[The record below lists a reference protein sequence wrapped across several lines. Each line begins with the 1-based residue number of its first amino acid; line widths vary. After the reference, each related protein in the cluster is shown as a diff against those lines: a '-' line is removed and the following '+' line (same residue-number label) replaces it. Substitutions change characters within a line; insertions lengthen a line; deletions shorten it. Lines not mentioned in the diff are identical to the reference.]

1 MTRSVD
7 RDEPPPRISDLP
19 GMPRLVADAGGIHDP
34 FPLTEIQCAYWL
46 GRNAWFNL
54 GNIGC
59 HVYFEFDVPG
69 VGRSQIQA
77 AWQKLIDRHEMLRAV
92 VTEDGTQR
100 VLKQTP
106 HFELRHLNLQGADP
120 STAEAAYDA
129 VREEMSHRVFSP
141 HHWPSFD
148 LRTTAMD
155 GRTLLHF
162 SLDLLFVDLWS
173 LQILFNEFTQL
184 LLDPDPYLAPLEIT
198 FRDYQIAT
206 GDQQT
211 SGSYRLAESYW
222 LQRLDTIP
230 PAPPLPLIKD
240 PSAIERPRFVRHEAV
255 LEKAHWDQLKR
266 RATDARQTPSGLL
279 LAAFARVLAMWSQTD
294 HFTLNM
300 TLFQRAPFHPDV
312 HRIVGDFT
320 TVLLLEVKHESRDP
334 FEVFAKRIA
343 SRLRCDLEH
352 RDYSGLKVLQQMAV
366 RGRERPWI
374 PVVFTSALAQ
384 SMPGWQSA
392 DLWGELKYGITQTPQ
407 VYLDH
412 QVYERGGR
420 LHVTWDVVEELFD
433 RDELVEIFSL
443 YADHLRQLAEHDDAW
458 TRPAPNARHGSFAKS
473 RAAEP
478 QTSPANAADQKKE
491 DTDETQLNA
500 IETALRRHPFVKEAV
515 AIETEGATI
524 AYVVGRTSE
533 ANTSLASRA
542 APWSPGTL
550 VPPDLRLGGASPELL
565 RFVADVESLEGPATA
580 VMTQTLGALGLFHA
594 PGETWRVDQIIEQH
608 GLQRH
613 YHGLVERWL
622 TYLVQDGFLTRN
634 GCAEFVC
641 VKPFIS
647 SDLEASRVFD
657 HGLIE
662 HFHVFSRQHLALL
675 RGELKPL
682 DLLFRNGSWRVAEAL
697 YETNPLSSHVNQQAA
712 RVVQALIG
720 PAANS
725 EIRVLD
731 VGAGI
736 GSASRS
742 ILPVLP
748 ADRTRYH
755 LTDVSRFFQPEAKR
769 KFEQFAF
776 VEYGVL
782 DALGD
787 VLVQGVLPYTYDL
800 IVAANVLHNAEE
812 PASVLAELRTLL
824 APGGVI
830 LLIEATR
837 NTRVH
842 AVTVGFLE
850 GLSNLSH
857 ADERPFL
864 SLHRWREMLHAAGF
878 DDVETIGGT
887 GQSGSDIGLGV
898 VVARAHG
905 PSPDELE
912 WTVARMRRDFEDGG
926 LEAYLKRNVPQADGP
941 RHVVVL
947 DTMPRA
953 RDGTIDRSA
962 LPRLGRPATANARPS
977 GDTEIAVERIWAR
990 ALGRDAISA
999 DDNFMAIGGDSLIAV
1014 RIVAEVR
1021 DRFQIE
1027 MRAEVLFE
1035 ATTIR
1040 KMAAEI
1046 DRRRLLGSSGV
1057 AKASKD
1063 RPSIRSEAG
1072 DHDKPFPLTDIQQA
1086 YWIGRS
1092 VAMELG
1098 GVGAHFYLEL
1108 KRTSIDRERF
1118 EQAWQCLIERH
1129 SMLRTIVLPDGKQ
1142 KLIDPAPRYR
1152 VELRDLTSIPSEYA
1166 GRILAQ
1172 ERERMSHRLY
1182 SGEHWPPFELL
1193 LTKIG
1198 PDEVRLH
1205 LSFDLLIMDLWS
1217 LRLLMREL
1225 LILYD
1230 DPKAELPAL
1239 EVTFRDYVLALV
1251 AFETSDA
1258 WLNSFRYWQDR
1269 MKDLAPAPDLPLART
1284 PSTIGKPRFTRRSD
1298 SLPKDEWIRV
1308 KNHAERLGL
1317 TGSSVLIAAFAEVL
1331 AAWSRTSRFTINL
1344 TLFQRVPVHSQVN
1357 QIIGDFTSTILF
1369 GIDWVAPTSFSDLA
1383 RAVQSQL
1390 WRDIEHTHVSGVRVL
1405 REAAKNRNG
1414 GPGTVMPVVFTSG
1427 LAQGLPELERLERME
1442 GQRFGTLIH
1451 SISQTPQV
1459 WLDHQAYEQDGVLQF
1474 NWDSVD
1480 ALFPPQLLDDMF
1492 AAYCGGLR
1500 RIASDDA
1507 AWTDSRASWVSPAEI
1522 SLRAAVNDTTAPIPS
1537 GLLHA
1542 PFLEQVRL
1550 RPSQLAVA
1558 TWSRRISYDDL
1569 HRQVQVVVRRL
1580 RELGVAPNRLV
1591 AVVMEKGWE
1600 QVVAVLAIL
1609 EAGGA
1614 YLPIDPELPEE
1625 RRWHLL
1631 HRGDVEIALTQPC
1644 LQESLSWP
1652 ADVRTLAVSWSDE
1665 QVSGASTVPASDPRQ
1680 LAYVIFTSGSTG
1692 EPKGVMVEHQSAL
1705 NTIIDINER
1714 FGVGPDD
1721 RVLAL
1726 SSLSFDLSVYD
1737 IFGTLAAGGTIVI
1750 PHPGSRREPGDWAYL
1765 VRQERITIWNSVP
1778 ALLEM
1783 LVDHLAGRDD
1793 LSTSALR
1800 LALLSGDWI
1809 PVKLPE
1815 RAHHMVSGLRVIG
1828 LGGATEASIWSIFH
1842 PIGAIDEGAKSIPY
1856 GRPLLNQEMHVLNE
1870 SMQPCPTWTTGEIYI
1885 GGIGL
1890 AKGYWKDPSQT
1901 NAKFVRHPKTGE
1913 RLYRTGDL
1921 GRYLPSADIE
1931 FLGREDDQVKIQG
1944 YRIELS
1950 EIEMAL
1956 ERHPKVSAAVVL
1968 ASDGHGA
1975 NKHLVAYVV
1984 AETMSVE
1991 ALSDYL
1997 RQKVPS
2003 YMVPNVWQ
2011 KLDAMPLTA
2020 NGKMDRRAL
2029 PEAIPR
2035 PTVFREPTAPAA
2047 GESLEKILALVGE
2060 ELQNTAL
2067 RADDNLLDVGANS
2080 LDLVRIT
2087 TRLEREFGFRPSFE
2101 EFFRDPTAAALSR
2114 LVSSRDAS
2122 RPDQKSKPADDL
2134 SRGRSYELILEPQA
2148 REDFHR
2154 EMRGL
2159 RSFPSN
2165 WGALKLPY
2173 EGPRLPNGHSEMRR
2187 SVRRFLAEPIE
2198 LATMG
2203 AWLADLRQITTSDGI
2218 RHAYGSAG
2226 GCYPV
2231 QTYLHLKEGS
2241 VAGCAFGTYY
2251 YHPGDHSLVPLTLGA
2266 DIDAKIHEPFTNR
2279 PIFEQARFSLFLV
2292 SQPRAIEPIYGDLS
2306 ERFSILEAG
2315 AMAHTLECSA
2325 SRYGLGLCAI
2335 GWLEFSSLRDLL
2347 HLEEG
2352 QDLLHAHVGGLAD
2365 TSDGADHEEGL
2376 V

>member
-7 RDEPPPRISDLP
+7 RDEPLPSD
-19 GMPRLVADAGGIHDP
+19 MPHFVADAGGIHDP

-69 VGRSQIQA
+69 VERSQIQA
-77 AWQKLIDRHEMLRAV
+77 AWQKLIDRHEMLRAI
-92 VTEDGTQR
+92 VTEDGTQQIL
-100 VLKQTP
+100 VQTP
-106 HFELRHLNLQGADP
+106 HFELRHLNLQGTDP
-120 STAEAAYDA
+120 SAAKVAFDA
-129 VREEMSHRVFSP
+129 VREQMSHRVFSP
-141 HHWPSFD
+141 RHWPSFD
-148 LRTTAMD
+148 LRTTTLD

-198 FRDYQIAT
+198 FRDYQIAMS
-206 GDQQT
+206 DQQT
-211 SGSYRLAESYW
+211 SGSYRLAENYW

-230 PAPPLPLIKD
+230 PAPQLPLIKD
-240 PSAIERPRFVRHEAV
+240 PSAIERPRFIRHEAV
-255 LEKAHWDQLKR
+255 LQRPQWERLKR
-266 RATDARQTPSGLL
+266 RATDASLTPSGLL

-300 TLFQRAPFHPDV
+300 TLFQRTPLHPDV

-320 TVLLLEVKHESRDP
+320 TVMLLEVEHDHSEP
-334 FEVFAKRIA
+334 FETFAKRIA
-343 SRLRCDLEH
+343 ARLRSDLEH
-352 RDYSGLKVLQQMAV
+352 RDYSGLKALQQMAV
-366 RGRERPWI
+366 RGRERLWI

-412 QVYERGGR
+412 QAYERGGR

-433 RDELVEIFSL
+433 RDELAQIFSL
-443 YADHLRQLAEHDDAW
+443 YADHLRQLAEDDGAW
-458 TRPAPNARHGSFAKS
+458 KHAGPEMRLPP
-473 RAAEP
+473 AAEP
-478 QTSPANAADQKKE
+478 RSVEPRTVSVAVDADVSAEAATDTSH
-491 DTDETQLNA
+491 LNA
-500 IETALRRHPFVKEAV
+500 IEAALRRHPIVKEAEAV
-515 AIETEGATI
+515 ETDGTTI
-524 AYVVGRTSE
+524 AYVVARPDGAE
-533 ANTSLASRA
+533 PPLVSRP
-542 APWSPGTL
+542 APWSAGPL
-550 VPPDLRLGGASPELL
+550 LPPDLRLADASLELL
-565 RFVADVESLEGPATA
+565 RFVADVEVLEGQATIA
-580 VMTQTLGALGLFHA
+580 MTQTLGALGLFRA
-594 PGETWRVDQIIEQH
+594 AGESWRVDQIIEQH
-608 GLQRH
+608 ALQPH

-622 TYLVQDGFLTRN
+622 KYLVQDGLLIRN
-634 GCAEFVC
+634 ANDTFVC
-641 VKPFIS
+641 VKPDSFS
-647 SDLEASRVFD
+647 GAEASSALD
-657 HGLIE
+657 HGLMAY
-662 HFHVFSRQHLALL
+662 FHVFSREHLTLL
-675 RGELKPL
+675 RGETKPL
-682 DLLFRNGSWRVAEAL
+682 DLLFGKGTWGVAEAL

-712 RVVQALIG
+712 RVVQTLVGTAVEG
-720 PAANS
+720 
-725 EIRVLD
+725 EIRVLE

-742 ILPVLP
+742 ILPMLP
-748 ADRTRYH
+748 ADRTRYQ
-755 LTDVSRFFQPEAKR
+755 LTDVSRFFEPEAKC
-769 KFEQFAF
+769 KFEQFTF

-787 VLVQGVLPYTYDL
+787 VLAQGVLPYAYDL
-800 IVAANVLHNAEE
+800 IVAANLLHNAEE
-812 PASVLAELRTLL
+812 PTSALAQLRTLL

-850 GLSNLSH
+850 GLSKLSH
-857 ADERPFL
+857 TDERPFL
-864 SLHRWREMLHAAGF
+864 SLNRWREMLHAAGF
-878 DDVETIGGT
+878 GDVEIIDCS
-887 GQSGSDIGLGV
+887 GQLASDIGLGV
-898 VVARAHG
+898 VVARTHG
-905 PSPDELE
+905 PSQGELE
-912 WTVARMRRDFEDGG
+912 TTVARMKRDFESGA
-926 LEAYLKRNVPQADGP
+926 LEAYLNRNVPQADRP
-941 RHVVVL
+941 RHLVVL

-953 RDGTIDRSA
+953 TDGTLDRLA
-962 LPRLGRPATANARPS
+962 LPRLGRPATSNSRPS
-977 GDTEIAVERIWAR
+977 RDTEIAVERIWAW
-990 ALGRDAISA
+990 ALGRDAVSA

-1046 DRRRLLGSSGV
+1046 DRRRLLGNSGV
-1057 AKASKD
+1057 AKAPMGL
-1063 RPSIRSEAG
+1063 PSIRPEAG

-1092 VAMELG
+1092 VEMELG

-1108 KRTSIDRERF
+1108 ERTSIDRERF

-1129 SMLRTIVLPDGKQ
+1129 GMLRTIVLPEGKQ
-1142 KLIDPAPRYR
+1142 KLIDPAPRYQ
-1152 VELRDLTSIPSEYA
+1152 VELRDLTNIPSEYA
-1166 GRILAQ
+1166 NRILAQ

-1230 DPKAELPAL
+1230 DPRAELPAL
-1239 EVTFRDYVLALV
+1239 DLTFRDYVLALV
-1251 AFETSDA
+1251 AFEKSDA
-1258 WLNSFRYWQDR
+1258 WLNSFRYWQGR
-1269 MKDLAPAPDLPLART
+1269 LKNLAPAPDLPLART
-1284 PSTIGKPRFTRRSD
+1284 PGTIGKPRFTRRSE
-1298 SLPKDEWIRV
+1298 SLSKEEWFKV
-1308 KNHAERLGL
+1308 KNQAERLGL

-1369 GIDWVAPTSFSDLA
+1369 GIDWVAAKSFSDLA
-1383 RAVQSQL
+1383 RAVQTQL

-1442 GQRFGTLIH
+1442 GQRFGTLTY

-1480 ALFPPQLLDDMF
+1480 ALFPPRLLDDMF

-1500 RIASDDA
+1500 RIASDHV
-1507 AWTDSRASWVSPAEI
+1507 AWTDPRTSWISPAEI
-1522 SLRAAVNDTTAPIPS
+1522 ALRAAVNDTAVPIPS
-1537 GLLHA
+1537 GLLQA
-1542 PFLEQVRL
+1542 PFLAQVRL
-1550 RPSQLAVA
+1550 QPSQPAVA
-1558 TWSRRISYDDL
+1558 TWDRHISYEDL
-1569 HRQVQVVVRRL
+1569 YRQVQVVARRL
-1580 RELGVAPNRLV
+1580 RELGVTPNRLV
-1591 AVVMEKGWE
+1591 AIVMEKGWE

-1625 RRWHLL
+1625 RRWFLL

-1652 ADVRTLAVSWSDE
+1652 TELRRLTVSWSDE
-1665 QVSGASTVPASDPRQ
+1665 QVSVAPMMPPSDPRQ

-1692 EPKGVMVEHQSAL
+1692 EPKGVMVDHQSAL
-1705 NTIIDINER
+1705 NTITDINQR

-1750 PHPGSRREPGDWAYL
+1750 PHPGSRREPSDWAYL
-1765 VRQERITIWNSVP
+1765 VRHERVTIWNSVP

-1783 LVDHLAGRDD
+1783 LVDHLVGRDD

-1815 RAHHMVSGLRVIG
+1815 RAHNVVPGLRVIS

-1842 PIGAIDEGAKSIPY
+1842 PIGTIDEEAKSIPY

-1885 GGIGL
+1885 GGVGL
-1890 AKGYWKDPSQT
+1890 AQGYWKDKSQT
-1901 NAKFVRHPKTGE
+1901 DTRFIRHPKTGA

-1944 YRIELS
+1944 FRIELS

-1968 ASDGHGA
+1968 ASEGRGA

-1984 AETMSVE
+1984 AETISIE

-1997 RQKVPS
+1997 RQKLPS
-2003 YMVPNVWQ
+2003 YMVPNVWET
-2011 KLDAMPLTA
+2011 LDAMPLTA
-2020 NGKMDRRAL
+2020 NGKVNRKAL
-2029 PEAIPR
+2029 PKAIPQA
-2035 PTVFREPTAPAA
+2035 TVSREPPAPATA
-2047 GESLEKILALVGE
+2047 DSLEQILTLISE
-2060 ELQNTAL
+2060 ELQNTSL

-2087 TRLEREFGFRPSFE
+2087 ARLEREFGFRPSLE

-2114 LVSSRDAS
+2114 LVSRRHAS
-2122 RPDQKSKPADDL
+2122 RPGEKSKSTDDR
-2134 SRGRSYELILEPQA
+2134 SRGRTYELILEPQA

-2159 RSFPSN
+2159 RTFPSN
-2165 WGALKLPY
+2165 WGALRLPH
-2173 EGPRLPNGHSEMRR
+2173 EEPRLPNGHGDVRR
-2187 SVRRFLAEPIE
+2187 SVRRFLSEPIE

-2203 AWLADLRQITTSDGI
+2203 AWLADLRQITSSDGI

-2231 QTYLHLKEGS
+2231 QTYLHFKEGS
-2241 VAGCAFGTYY
+2241 VAGCALGTYY
-2251 YHPGDHSLVPLTLGA
+2251 YHPGEHSLVPLTLGA

-2292 SQPRAIEPIYGDLS
+2292 GQPRAIEPIYGDLS

-2315 AMAHTLECSA
+2315 AMAHALECSA
-2325 SRYGLGLCAI
+2325 PRYGLGLCAI
-2335 GWLEFSSLRDLL
+2335 GWLEFSAIRDLL

-2365 TSDGADHEEGL
+2365 ASSDCADHEEGL